1 MSSDLAFSMIPT
13 EENIN
18 ELQNKLWYV
27 IKSDDVLNENSGFS
41 NNVYDLKINDIIK
54 LGRVKYA
61 ITEIKINNNLK
72 TIEKDVEKP
81 VFNLIYDYK

>member
-1 MSSDLAFSMIPT
+1 MIPT

>member
-1 MSSDLAFSMIPT
+1 LSSDLAFSMIPT

-27 IKSDDVLNENSGFS
+27 IKSDDVPNENPGLS